1 MGRLVIMEVLQN
13 PFKKHETRI
22 FIDENGKRQMYC
34 MIHLKPLKNK
44 ICWDCID
51 E

>member
-1 MGRLVIMEVLQN
+1 MGNPMEIIHD
-13 PFKKHETRI
+13 PFKKHEKKMLV
-22 FIDENGKRQMYC
+22 DENGKRQMYC

-44 ICWDCID
+44 ICWGCID